1 MRVLELFQVRVGRTW
16 GFRVWVPCIENPKV
30 YLHPEPFSAA
40 DLVVA
45 CSEKNSEGAAL
56 RGPSTRIM
64 PVDTSQHL
72 PQHTHTHTHTPT
84 SLLPSAQQFLKLD
97 PCRVAVQFLQL
108 FAVKSIW
115 KIQDQNVE
123 GLALGSKANKRQGF
137 VAVNLEYRDYRDPTE
152 KLALA
157 LQRGD

>member
-1 MRVLELFQVRVGRTW
+1 MRVLELFQVSGCRTW

-72 PQHTHTHTHTPT
+72 PQHTHTHTHTPHLVVAFRPT
-84 SLLPSAQQFLKLD
+84 VPKARPMPSGCTVS
-97 PCRVAVQFLQL
+97 P
-108 FAVKSIW
+108 
-115 KIQDQNVE
+115 
-123 GLALGSKANKRQGF
+123 ALCCQKHLENPGSKCRRSGPREQGKQKARF
-137 VAVNLEYRDYRDPTE
+137 CCCKPRI
-152 KLALA
+152 
-157 LQRGD
+157 